1 MENKTSVNNLI
12 AMWNISDSFESFN
25 IKLKEAMGQK
35 YNREFL
41 FDVFKVSTGQF
52 CLSLKAKRFYAEHK
66 EVIDTINTYTTFF
79 MFVNE
84 IYDWYGNV
92 QNNGLL
98 NFYDYL
104 KKHDE
109 EKAMILATL
118 LRLKQL
124 GFKEI
129 VFDESLDFTT
139 ETFTVLTNYPR
150 NTSIKFLG
158 NMEAIPGYNSGVV
171 AYKSN
176 GSPYQITLDMHYRR
190 ISNTTNWNEIKLNSL
205 IFDLDLLPEELSK
218 ETIYDVI
225 MALKNAKSAEYTA
238 VKDSVDL
245 SVGISDLYAVFNAVY
260 AKIDGLTS
268 VEKKAELI
276 TILHTIQAAI
286 DQMKQISLEYDRF
299 VDDSELSLFESV
311 LEEER
316 SKFVRQREFN
326 KIDMC

>member
-66 EVIDTINTYTTFF
+66 DVIDILNTYTTFF

-92 QNNGLL
+92 QNDGLL

-104 KKHDE
+104 KKHVE
-109 EKAMILATL
+109 EKEMILATL

-129 VFDESLDFTT
+129 IFDESLDFTN
-139 ETFTVLTNYPR
+139 ETFTMLTKFPK
-150 NTSIKFLG
+150 NTSIKFLA
-158 NMEAIPGYNSGVV
+158 NMEAIPGYNSGVIE
-171 AYKSN
+171 YKSN
-176 GSPYQITLDMHYRR
+176 GSPYKMSLDMHYRR
-190 ISNTTNWNEIKLNSL
+190 VSNTSSWNTIKLNSL
-205 IFDLDLLPEELSK
+205 IFDLELLPEEISK
-218 ETIYDVI
+218 ETIYDYIVE
-225 MALKNAKSAEYTA
+225 LRNAKSAEYTV

-245 SVGISDLYAVFNAVY
+245 SVSISDLYAVFNAVY

-268 VEKKAELI
+268 VEKKEELI
-276 TILHTIQAAI
+276 NILHTIQAAI
-286 DQMKQISLEYDRF
+286 DQMKQISLEYDRS
-299 VDDSELSLFESV
+299 VDDSELSLFETV